1 MAHVTAF
8 RDLPLSDLRI
18 ERFQARKQN
27 AGESLE
33 ELAASIERWG
43 LLQPIVVCVSSRDS
57 SKWEIVC
64 GQRRYLA
71 HQKILRRETITAGV
85 ILHSISVEEGLAL
98 SASENV
104 VRLDMT
110 RKDLI
115 DLCGQL
121 HKRYGTIKDVADET
135 RLPYHV
141 VRRYIRYDGLP
152 ADLQARVDANQ
163 VNVDLAMKI
172 QDAAT
177 ARSGSYDPN
186 EAARLVDTLKAVDNA
201 LQKKILTLRQ
211 RHPEKDLEDVVTI
224 AEKPDRS
231 LKLSLVV
238 GENLAVPLKRYA
250 DDEEVDE
257 KAAVLGLIEDSLDRH
272 GYLGDEE

>member
-1 MAHVTAF
+1 MAQVTAF

-27 AGESLE
+27 AGEGLD

-43 LLQPIVVCVSSRDS
+43 LLQPIVVCTSSKDA

-71 HQKILRRETITAGV
+71 HQKILQRSTITAGV
-85 ILHSISVEEGLAL
+85 IPHVISVEEGLAL

-115 DLCGQL
+115 DLCSQL
-121 HKRYGTIKDVADET
+121 HKRYGTIQYVADET
-135 RLPYHV
+135 KLPYPI
-141 VRRYIRYDGLP
+141 VRKYIRYDGLP
-152 ADLQARVDANQ
+152 ADLRTRVDANEI
-163 VNVDLAMKI
+163 NVDLAMKI

-177 ARSGSYDPN
+177 AQSGNYDSA
-186 EAARLVDTLKAVDNA
+186 ESERLVKTLKTVDNA
-201 LQKKILTLRQ
+201 LQRKILTLRK
-211 RHPEKDLEDVVTI
+211 RHPEKDLEEVVRT
-224 AEKPDRS
+224 AEQPDRS

-238 GENLAVPLKRYA
+238 GEGLAVPLKQFA
-250 DDEEVDE
+250 DDEDMDE
-257 KAAVLGLIEDSLDRH
+257 KAAVLGFIEDSLGRH